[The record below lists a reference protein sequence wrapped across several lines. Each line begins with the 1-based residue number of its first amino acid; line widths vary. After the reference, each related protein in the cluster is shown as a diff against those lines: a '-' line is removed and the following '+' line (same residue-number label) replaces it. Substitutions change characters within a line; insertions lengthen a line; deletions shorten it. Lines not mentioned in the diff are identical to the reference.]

1 MISLDF
7 YSRIPIYR
15 QIVERIT
22 ELILLGVWPEGTQL
36 PSVRSLAASLGT
48 NPNTIQK
55 AYQELESQG
64 VISSAAGRGSFVQ
77 GKEAAQGVFREQA
90 KKALEGAARPGPLA
104 YIETDYAGGVGTQ
117 AGVLLERGKVVL
129 GPVEGEG
136 TVNRLL
142 NAIGVWHRPGEDEF
156 DALSL
161 GRYRHMPL

>member
-36 PSVRSLAASLGT
+36 PSVRRLAASLGT

-90 KKALEGAARPGPLA
+90 KKALEGAARQAALA
-104 YIETDYAGGVGTQ
+104 GLGRE
-117 AGVLLERGKVVL
+117 EVL
-129 GPVEGEG
+129 GILEGAWAKQEG
-136 TVNRLL
+136 SD
-142 NAIGVWHRPGEDEF
+142 GK
-156 DALSL
+156 
-161 GRYRHMPL
+161 

>member
-90 KKALEGAARPGPLA
+90 KKALEGAARQAALA
-104 YIETDYAGGVGTQ
+104 G
-117 AGVLLERGKVVL
+117 
-129 GPVEGEG
+129 
-136 TVNRLL
+136 
-142 NAIGVWHRPGEDEF
+142 
-156 DALSL
+156 L
-161 GRYRHMPL
+161 GREEGLGILEGAWAKQEGSDGK

>member
-22 ELILLGVWPEGTQL
+22 ELSLRGEWPEWTPL
-36 PSVRSLAASLGT
+36 PTVRSLAASLRT
-48 NPNTIQK
+48 TPNTIQK

-90 KKALEGAARPGPLA
+90 KKALEGAARQAALA
-104 YIETDYAGGVGTQ
+104 GLGRE
-117 AGVLLERGKVVL
+117 EVL
-129 GPVEGEG
+129 GILEGAWAKQEG
-136 TVNRLL
+136 SD
-142 NAIGVWHRPGEDEF
+142 GK
-156 DALSL
+156 
-161 GRYRHMPL
+161 

>member
-22 ELILLGVWPEGTQL
+22 ELILLGGGPEGTQL
-36 PSVRSLAASLGT
+36 PSGRSLAASRGT

-55 AYQELESQG
+55 AYQERESQG

-90 KKALEGAARPGPLA
+90 KKALEGAARQAALA
-104 YIETDYAGGVGTQ
+104 GLGRE
-117 AGVLLERGKVVL
+117 EVL
-129 GPVEGEG
+129 GILEGAWAKQEG
-136 TVNRLL
+136 SD
-142 NAIGVWHRPGEDEF
+142 GK
-156 DALSL
+156 
-161 GRYRHMPL
+161 